1 MKVCEDDAGGA
12 FIRATAW
19 RSQVDEDDFWRA
31 FIRAIYVSH
40 ICAAHGDFPLLFF
53 QRDVCVFDWVGRSEI
68 ARCQITVLTFAG
80 AFEFKRQTSQTKKSC
95 LLWKVCDKLAQVRV
109 LWFVPCV
116 MHAQSLLCH
125 ADRGWPILLA

>member
-1 MKVCEDDAGGA
+1 MRSAKWEDGFGSLVRGWAQMKVCEDDAGGA

-19 RSQVDEDDFWRA
+19 RSQVDEDDFWGA

-40 ICAAHGDFPLLFF
+40 VCAAHGDFPLLFF

-80 AFEFKRQTSQTKKSC
+80 AFESSDRPAKPRSR
-95 LLWKVCDKLAQVRV
+95 VCFGKCATN
-109 LWFVPCV
+109 
-116 MHAQSLLCH
+116 
-125 ADRGWPILLA
+125 